1 MTVVSSP
8 GSGSTSISTT
18 FGPPCSMRRLSTC
31 RINLDGTGGGVRIV
45 PGCHDSGLEVFDP
58 VRWRYAK
65 GRMTLTAKRGHSI
78 DLVPSGDGRWRRDP
92 EVGTTFVLR
101 RVD

>member
-1 MTVVSSP
+1 M
-8 GSGSTSISTT
+8 
-18 FGPPCSMRRLSTC
+18 
-31 RINLDGTGGGVRIV
+31 
-45 PGCHDSGLEVFDP
+45 FDP

-78 DLVPSGDGRWRRDP
+78 DLVPNGDGRWRRDP
-92 EVGTTFVLR
+92 EVGTTFLLR